1 MTAPPPRRELLLR
14 AAADLFAA
22 RGYHAVGID
31 DIGAA
36 AGITGPGVYR
46 HFPSKQALLEHLCER
61 AMARMLEGARSTT
74 GAHPEPG
81 DALRALLDLHVRF
94 AVGER
99 ALLGVWA
106 REQRAL
112 SDDVRRSLRRRQ
124 RAYEQEWRDVLVR
137 LRADLTAAEARVAVT
152 SVLAM
157 LNSTALVDTDVPADP
172 LAELLRG
179 MALAALLS
187 PVGHPA
193 TA

>member
-1 MTAPPPRRELLLR
+1 MR

-46 HFPSKQALLEHLCER
+46 HFASKQALLEHLCDR
-61 AMARMLEGARSTT
+61 AMTRMLEGARSATQ
-74 GAHPEPG
+74 AHPDPT
-81 DALRALLDLHVRF
+81 DALCALLDLHVAF

-124 RAYEQEWRDVLVR
+124 RAYEQVWREVLSR
-137 LRADLTAAEARVAVT
+137 LRADLTAAEALVAVT
-152 SVLAM
+152 SVLAL
-157 LNSTALVDTDVPADP
+157 LNSTALVDTEVPAAR
-172 LAELLRG
+172 LAELLRR
-179 MALAALLS
+179 MALGALRPTGERSLAE
-187 PVGHPA
+187 G
-193 TA
+193 

>member
-1 MTAPPPRRELLLR
+1 VTVRLPRRELLLH

-46 HFPSKQALLEHLCER
+46 HFSSKQTLLEHLCDR
-61 AMARMLEGARSTT
+61 AMTRLLEGARSTPA
-74 GAHPEPG
+74 AHPGPG
-81 DALRALLDLHVRF
+81 EALRALLDLHVDF

-124 RAYEQEWRDVLVR
+124 RAYEQVWRDVLSR
-137 LRADLTAAEARVAVT
+137 LRTDLTEAESLVAVT
-152 SVLAM
+152 SVLA
-157 LNSTALVDTDVPADP
+157 LINSTALVDTEVAPTR
-172 LAELLRG
+172 LGELLRR
-179 MALAALLS
+179 MALGALL
-187 PVGHPA
+187 PGRPG
-193 TA
+193 

>member
-1 MTAPPPRRELLLR
+1 MRVTAPRRELLLE

-46 HFPSKQALLEHLCER
+46 HFASKQVLLEHLCDR
-61 AMARMLEGARSTT
+61 AMTRMLDGAQSLSQT
-74 GAHPEPG
+74 GGGAAL
-81 DALRALLDLHVRF
+81 DALVDLHVEF

-112 SDDVRRSLRRRQ
+112 SEDVRRSLRRRQ
-124 RAYEQEWRDVLVR
+124 RAYEQVWREVLER
-137 LRADLTAAEARVAVT
+137 LRDDLSGDEAQLAVT
-152 SVLAM
+152 STLAL
-157 LNSTALVDTDVPADP
+157 LNSTALVDTRVAPGRRRP
-172 LAELLRG
+172 LLRR

-187 PVGHPA
+187 SG
-193 TA
+193 